1 MSNYMCILACSY
13 RSSPEN
19 ASAKMI
25 VTARYMHI
33 WHECIAMT
41 NGKFMVRL
49 KTETEHL
56 CKRGDIEMDSLRNKS
71 FLSLDKIE
79 FRNRLNQFECSKNM

>member
-1 MSNYMCILACSY
+1 MKKVIVHATT
-13 RSSPEN
+13 
-19 ASAKMI
+19 AKMI
-25 VTARYMHI
+25 VTARHMPI

-56 CKRGDIEMDSLRNKS
+56 YKRGDRVQDSLWNKS
-71 FLSLDKIE
+71 SV
-79 FRNRLNQFECSKNM
+79 